1 VILFFIL
8 IFLALIAEAFFSG
21 SETAFVS
28 VNFLKLMHLIE
39 KKNKAAMLVHNLLKK
54 PDRLLA
60 TTLIGTNL
68 SVVISSACATALFA
82 RLDFADAALWA
93 TIAMTPVSFIF
104 CQLFPKTV
112 FRYKANRVVLY
123 VAPPLAL
130 SEKIFYPFVIFFTL
144 IANSIAHL
152 INPNGLK
159 KNPFL
164 TKDDIKSLIKDIS
177 REGILEA
184 HEKEAMD
191 KIFDMTL
198 TRAEDIMAPLKNV
211 VRVAANENIED
222 VREKCRVSH
231 FTRFPVFDGKE
242 LKGAV
247 NIFDLFYTSSEAPD
261 FDWKSLIRPVLRV
274 QNDESLD
281 KVFSKLQPKREIM
294 AAVYKGEEFAGILTM
309 EDVMED
315 ITSKLTMVKKVEAG

>member
-1 VILFFIL
+1 MIAFFFL

-39 KKNKAAMLVHNLLKK
+39 KKNKPAMLVHDLLKK

-68 SVVISSACATALFA
+68 SVVISSSCATALFS
-82 RLDFADAALWA
+82 RLDRADAALWA
-93 TIAMTPVSFIF
+93 TLVMTPISFIL
-104 CQLFPKTV
+104 CQLFPKTI
-112 FRYKANRVVLY
+112 FRYKANRAVLY
-123 VAPPLAL
+123 VARPLAL
-130 SEKIFYPFVIFFTL
+130 SEKVFYPFVIFFTFV
-144 IANSIAHL
+144 ANYIAHL
-152 INPNGLK
+152 INPKGLK

-198 TRAEDIMAPLKNV
+198 TRAEDIVAPLKNV
-211 VRVAANENIED
+211 VRVMVGENIENLK
-222 VREKCRVSH
+222 EKCRSSH

-247 NIFDLFYTSSEAPD
+247 NIFDLFYASSEAPD

-274 QNDESLD
+274 ENDESLD
-281 KVFSKLQPKREIM
+281 KVFSKLQPKKEIM

-315 ITSKLTMVKKVEAG
+315 ITSKLTLVRKAQE